1 MNIPFRSLVSLLLVA
16 CIAVSCPGCS
26 FLGSRTQTIGIA
38 SDPDGA
44 EVTINGKHVG
54 ETPLEHQIRRS
65 EVATI
70 LVKKAGYHSVTKSTN
85 KIPSTLG
92 AVDMVGGYFCLFP
105 FLGLISGAAWEQSP
119 STFVIALK
127 KEAPPTQLLLKR
139 PQKRTREILVE
150 GAETPQKAE
159 IKDVATPV
167 DVDTNIPKTG
177 KVNKDG
183 IAVIIGNREYHM
195 QDVPRVDFAIRD
207 AAVMRKYVTRA
218 LGFRPGNIIYYEN
231 ATQANFRTVFGS
243 ESDHKGKLFSWVKR
257 GRSDVFIYYSGH
269 GAPDPGSKTGYFVPT
284 DCDPATV
291 RLNGYSLK
299 TFYANLARLPAR
311 SITVV
316 LDACFSGVSAK
327 GMLLKNVSPVFFQ
340 VDNPLLSL
348 EEATLFTSSTGE
360 QISSWYPEKRHG
372 LFTYFFL
379 KGLQGAADS
388 NGDKQVTASEME
400 AYLKDEV
407 SYMARRLSM
416 REQHPQFMGD
426 KKTVI
431 IKHR

>member
-1 MNIPFRSLVSLLLVA
+1 M
-16 CIAVSCPGCS
+16 
-26 FLGSRTQTIGIA
+26 QTIGIS
-38 SDPDGA
+38 SDPDRA
-44 EVTINGKHVG
+44 KVTINGKYVG

-70 LVKKAGYHSVTKSTN
+70 LVKKDGYHSVTRSTN
-85 KIPSTLG
+85 KTPSTLG
-92 AVDMVGGYFCLFP
+92 AVDMVGGYFCILP
-105 FLGLISGAAWEQSP
+105 FLGLLSGAAWEQSP
-119 STFVIALK
+119 STFVVVLE
-127 KEAPPTQLLLKR
+127 KEAATTQVALDR
-139 PQKRTREILVE
+139 PQKRTRTTVVK
-150 GAETPQKAE
+150 GAKKPKA
-159 IKDVATPV
+159 TLSV
-167 DVDTNIPKTG
+167 DVDTNIPKTD
-177 KVNKDG
+177 KVNKHG
-183 IAVIIGNREYHM
+183 IAVIIGNREYHV

-207 AAVMRKYVTRA
+207 AAVMREYVTRA

-231 ATQANFRTVFGS
+231 ATQANFRTVFGT
-243 ESDHKGKLFSWVKR
+243 ESDHKGKLFSWVKP

-269 GAPDPGSKTGYFVPT
+269 GAPDPGSKTGYFVPA

-311 SITVV
+311 STTVV
-316 LDACFSGVSAK
+316 LDACFSGGSPK

-340 VDNPLLSL
+340 VDNPFLNLKK
-348 EEATLFTSSTGE
+348 ATLFTSSTGE

-388 NGDKQVTASEME
+388 NGDKKVTASEME

-416 REQHPQFMGD
+416 REQHPQVAGD
-426 KKTVI
+426 EKAVI
-431 IKHR
+431 IKHK